1 MFKLKKGDYELI
13 FEYESVEE
21 LKEILTAAK
30 ETQEHIENNI
40 IQFQSAEKT
49 IQKLSSTNDT
59 IKWRELEAK
68 FVEAKRKSDKVS
80 SSTYKQ
86 YATAFNKLH
95 EFFKN
100 KDINN
105 LTAEDYEEFRNFLS
119 KKHKLKN
126 KTINNHIMY
135 ASSFLDFAVN
145 RRLINFNPIKA
156 IESLKEEKSEKE
168 NYTDKEIHSIL
179 SYKFEENIHNFFK
192 IAVYTGMR
200 LHEVHNLTD
209 SDIKINSEGIYYF
222 DITKS
227 KTNSGLRQVPI
238 HNNILDDILSI
249 EFPLFPTKT
258 ANAVQKVMS
267 RNLKKVITNNNKTF
281 HSFRGTF
288 ISKAVEK
295 YPEQISVIQEIVGH
309 SKSEKDRLTIDTYAK
324 GFSLKLKKGIVDS
337 IIY

>member
-1 MFKLKKGDYELI
+1 MFKLKRDDYELI
-13 FEYESVEE
+13 FEYETVDE
-21 LKEILTAAK
+21 LKEILKAAK
-30 ETQEHIENNI
+30 ETQEHIDQSV
-40 IQFQSAEKT
+40 IQFQKAEKT
-49 IQKLSSTNDT
+49 IQKLNTNSHG

-95 EFFKN
+95 EFFNN
-100 KDINN
+100 KYIEE
-105 LTAEDYEEFRNFLS
+105 LTTEDYEEFRDFLS

-126 KTINNHIMY
+126 KTINNHMMY
-135 ASSFLDFAVN
+135 ASSFLDFAAK
-145 RRLINFNPIKA
+145 RQLIQYNPIKA
-156 IESLKEEKSEKE
+156 IDSLKEEKSEKE

-179 SYKFEENIHNFFK
+179 SYKFEENVHNFFK
-192 IAVYTGMR
+192 IAIYTGMR
-200 LHEVHNLTD
+200 LHEINNLTD
-209 SDIKINSEGIYYF
+209 NDIKINSEGIYYF

-249 EFPLFPTKT
+249 EFPLFPSKT
-258 ANAVQKVMS
+258 ANAVQKIMS
-267 RNLKKVITNNNKTF
+267 RNLKKVIQSNTKTF

-288 ISKAVEK
+288 ISKAVEQ
-295 YPEQISVIQEIVGH
+295 YSEQIAVIQEIVGH

-324 GFSLKLKKGIVDS
+324 GFSLSLKKEIVDS
-337 IIY
+337 VVY